1 VIGEHFIVFRSA
13 EVVNSHDRIPIVLT
27 KGRAFGS
34 GEHETTR
41 SCLEEMERIPLFLN
55 AKVLDLGCGTGILS
69 IAAAKMGAR
78 SVLALDPD
86 LDAIKSTIA
95 NIRMNKV
102 EKIIRPLRGEIKIVK
117 KDQFDIILANLF
129 GDILIN
135 VLTDMIDCLKSGG
148 FMLLSG
154 IQYEYV
160 FELKMRLKNAGCKL
174 VKNRFLEDYCT
185 VVFRK

>member
-1 VIGEHFIVFRSA
+1 
-13 EVVNSHDRIPIVLT
+13 VNSNERIPIVLT
-27 KGRAFGS
+27 EGRAFGS

-78 SVLALDPD
+78 LVLALDPD
-86 LDAIKSTIA
+86 LNAIKSTIA
-95 NIRMNKV
+95 NIRLNRV
-102 EKIIRPLRGEIKIVK
+102 EKIIRPLQGEIEIVK
-117 KDQFDIILANLF
+117 EDQFDIILANLF
-129 GDILIN
+129 GDILITL
-135 VLTDMIDCLKSGG
+135 LTDITDCLKLGG
-148 FMLLSG
+148 LMLLSG

-174 VKNRFLEDYCT
+174 VKNRFLEDYST
-185 VVFRK
+185 MVFRK